1 MTPAANS
8 EIFSTVAKQDYLNL
22 FENEKPKCQDI
33 MRFIEFKKPDVAR
46 AAGVPVASVR
56 WDERMP
62 MEVKERFR
70 EWANL
75 LNLVA
80 EFFDGDVRK
89 TVLWFT
95 LPNPM
100 LGNVS
105 PRDMIR
111 FGRYKR
117 LSKFIVN
124 ALSENRR

>member
-1 MTPAANS
+1 MTTMSP
-8 EIFSTVAKQDYLNL
+8 EIFSTVAKQDYLSL
-22 FENEKPKCQDI
+22 FDGEKPKCQEV
-33 MRFIEFKKPDVAR
+33 MKFIEFQKQDVAR
-46 AAGVPVASVR
+46 AAGVPLTSVR
-56 WDERMP
+56 WDDRMP
-62 MEVKERFR
+62 TEVKERFR

-80 EFFDGDVRK
+80 EFFEGDVRK
-89 TVLWFT
+89 TLLWFT

-100 LGNVS
+100 LGNIP

-117 LSKFIVN
+117 LSKFIAN

>member
-1 MTPAANS
+1 MMTMNPA
-8 EIFSTVAKQDYLNL
+8 IFSTVAKQDYLHL
-22 FENEKPKCQDI
+22 FDGEQPKCQDV
-33 MRFIEFKKPDVAR
+33 MRFLEFKKQDVAR
-46 AAGVPVASVR
+46 AVGVPLASVR
-56 WDERMP
+56 WDVRMP
-62 MEVKERFR
+62 AEVKERFR

-80 EFFDGDVRK
+80 EFFEGNVQK
-89 TVLWFT
+89 TVLWVT

-105 PRDMIR
+105 PRDMIS

-117 LSKFIVN
+117 LSKFIAN

>member
-1 MTPAANS
+1 MTTASP
-8 EIFSTVAKQDYLNL
+8 EIFSTVAKEDYLKL
-22 FENEKPKCQDI
+22 FDGEQPKCQHV
-33 MRFIEFKKPDVAR
+33 MLLIEFKKQDVAR
-46 AAGVPVASVR
+46 AAGVPLASVR
-56 WDERMP
+56 WDDRMP
-62 MEVKERFR
+62 TEVRERFR

-80 EFFDGDVRK
+80 EFFEGDIRK

-95 LPNPM
+95 LPNPK

-117 LSKFIVN
+117 LAKFITN

>member
-1 MTPAANS
+1 MTTASP
-8 EIFSTVAKQDYLNL
+8 EIFSTVAKEDYLKL
-22 FENEKPKCQDI
+22 FNGEQPKCQDV
-33 MRFIEFKKPDVAR
+33 MRFIEFKKQDVAR
-46 AAGVPVASVR
+46 AAGVPLASVR
-56 WDERMP
+56 WDDRMP
-62 MEVKERFR
+62 AEVKERFR

-80 EFFDGDVRK
+80 EFFEGDGRK
-89 TVLWFT
+89 TLLWFT

-117 LSKFIVN
+117 LSKFIAN
-124 ALSENRR
+124 ALLENRR

>member
-1 MTPAANS
+1 MTTASS
-8 EIFSTVAKQDYLNL
+8 EIFSTVAKQDYLSL
-22 FENEKPKCQDI
+22 FDGEQPKCQEV
-33 MRFIEFKKPDVAR
+33 MRVIEFKKQDVAR
-46 AAGVPVASVR
+46 AAGVPLASVR
-56 WDERMP
+56 WDDRMP
-62 MEVKERFR
+62 AEVRERFR

-80 EFFDGDVRK
+80 EFFEGDVRK

-117 LSKFIVN
+117 LSKFIAN